1 MKRLNVQEGDLLAAT
16 ADLLHVRSQQYDQGC
31 AIAAFAADTG
41 QRRRLVR
48 LKTEQPPL
56 SGTVIDDLL
65 IYGTVKEVAAV
76 AATDGKARRRV
87 RPPRGIDTLGKVH
100 RRSIADGRMY
110 IGGNELHALDTATG
124 RTVWRF
130 GKKREASTGGLSYY
144 GAPSVVDG
152 VVYVTGLT
160 AGDARTKPGSANDF
174 LALRASDGELLWS
187 YPLHTMTK
195 TWPPPVIHG
204 GILYRDT
211 KDVPQPLLAL
221 DLKTHRPPWTFRSGI
236 PNDGKAPVR
245 FTVGRTAL
253 AANRLHL
260 SCATTVVTLPADR

>member
-160 AGDARTKPGSANDF
+160 TGDARTKPGSANDF